1 MLFYEVFFF
10 QVLAYITCWNKW
22 ASFLELGGYF
32 FSKTIDCKI
41 EAVYL
46 SWSRFQHIM
55 ILVLHEEWLC
65 FLFLVAEKVHAGRK
79 KSVKEANMQVD
90 VTLGIEQI
98 PWESSF
104 LCAFSIFYW
113 ATE

>member
-1 MLFYEVFFF
+1 
-10 QVLAYITCWNKW
+10 
-22 ASFLELGGYF
+22 
-32 FSKTIDCKI
+32 
-41 EAVYL
+41 
-46 SWSRFQHIM
+46 M

-98 PWESSF
+98 P
-104 LCAFSIFYW
+104 
-113 ATE
+113 